1 MTSTFI
7 PKDMHRPF
15 QIDIRSLP
23 DGGKDI
29 SGHEPAAFFNLAPE
43 DSIQAVSPLT
53 YQLHIERDEGD
64 LLVSGTLEAT
74 FSLECGRC
82 LGRFEHQV
90 QMGTY
95 AAELEINKDATIN
108 LTDTIR
114 EDILLALPS
123 YPRCEDGN
131 LRPQQCPAEGRFESV
146 LETAEDEPQS
156 AGPGVWEALNKLN

>member
-1 MTSTFI
+1 
-7 PKDMHRPF
+7 MHRPF
-15 QIDIRSLP
+15 YIDLRSLP

-29 SGHEPAAFFNLAPE
+29 VGHEPPAFFELGENDP
-43 DSIQAVSPLT
+43 IQCISPLK
-53 YQLHIERDEGD
+53 YELHIERDGGD

-82 LGRFEHQV
+82 LARYEHKV
-90 QMGTY
+90 ALTDY
-95 AAELEINKDATIN
+95 ASELEIAKDPTIN

-114 EDILLALPS
+114 EDTLVALPS

-131 LRPQQCPAEGRFESV
+131 VRPCQCPAEGRFEAV
-146 LETAEDEPQS
+146 LETAGEEPQS